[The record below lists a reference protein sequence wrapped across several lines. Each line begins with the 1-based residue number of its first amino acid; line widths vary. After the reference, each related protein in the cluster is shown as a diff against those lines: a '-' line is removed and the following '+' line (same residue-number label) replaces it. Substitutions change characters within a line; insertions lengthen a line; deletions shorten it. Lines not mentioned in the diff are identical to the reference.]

1 MIAARAQVGTMSCTL
16 SSLDPPSEPGVCAV
30 TDFCVVLRN
39 LRNHEGKNL
48 PKVP

>member
-1 MIAARAQVGTMSCTL
+1 MIAARAQLGTMSCTL
-16 SSLDPPSEPGVCAV
+16 SSLDPPSELGVCAV

-39 LRNHEGKNL
+39 HEGKNL